1 MGRCVLSDCV
11 PFPIMAAPAPLTPGV
26 ATQVTTFASNR
37 PRLRHGWLDFG
48 ARLVPLQDE
57 LETSFLQPVL
67 QGVQTGAMIQPAVLH
82 TLAVVGKGRYLGHY
96 IRRKWGWSSMI
107 ANGTQSDSTHRPIP

>member
-26 ATQVTTFASNR
+26 ATQVTTFANNR
-37 PRLRHGWLDFG
+37 QRMRHRWLEYG
-48 ARLVPLQDE
+48 ARLAPLQDE

-67 QGVQTGAMIQPAVLH
+67 QGGQRGMSQCGALRRCVLPLRMCPCAAR
-82 TLAVVGKGRYLGHY
+82 LAVHAATGH
-96 IRRKWGWSSMI
+96 
-107 ANGTQSDSTHRPIP
+107 A